1 MIYLLILNCSV
12 SFIRLLGCL
21 VIWRF
26 MGSGESKPFSIVNES
41 SNLFHLCNKHVRL
54 KKYLFVSQPETSS
67 ISFLKYCTKI
77 KRISQ
82 VLCFSKLFAN
92 DENFKKKNA
101 FKSKWYNQTL
111 KISIT
116 VFTLTLSLSIG
127 CHFVAIKYKQVSF
140 CNVYN
145 I

>member
-41 SNLFHLCNKHVRL
+41 SNLFHLSNKHVRI
-54 KKYLFVSQPETSS
+54 KKYFFVSQPETSS
-67 ISFLKYCTKI
+67 IFFWNIVRRLNESAKFD
-77 KRISQ
+77 
-82 VLCFSKLFAN
+82 VFSKLFAN
-92 DENFKKKNA
+92 DENFKRKNA

-127 CHFVAIKYKQVSF
+127 CHFVAIKFKQVSF

>member
-67 ISFLKYCTKI
+67 IFFWNIVRRLNESAKFD
-77 KRISQ
+77 
-82 VLCFSKLFAN
+82 VFSKLFAN

>member
-67 ISFLKYCTKI
+67 IFFWNIVRRLNESAKFD
-77 KRISQ
+77 
-82 VLCFSKLFAN
+82 VFSKLFAN

-127 CHFVAIKYKQVSF
+127 CHFVAIKFKQVSF

>member
-21 VIWRF
+21 AIWRF

-41 SNLFHLCNKHVRL
+41 SNLFHLCNKHVRM
-54 KKYLFVSQPETSS
+54 KK
-67 ISFLKYCTKI
+67 ISFCKSTRDFINIFLKYCTKI

-82 VLCFSKLFAN
+82 VWCFSKLFAN

>member
-82 VLCFSKLFAN
+82 VWCFSKLFAN

-101 FKSKWYNQTL
+101 
-111 KISIT
+111 T

-127 CHFVAIKYKQVSF
+127 CHFVAIKFKQVSF

>member
-1 MIYLLILNCSV
+1 MIYLLILYCSV

-26 MGSGESKPFSIVNES
+26 MGSGISKPFLIVNES
-41 SNLFHLCNKHVRL
+41 SNLFHLCNKYVRM
-54 KKYLFVSQPETSS
+54 KKNLFVSQPETSS
-67 ISFLKYCTKI
+67 ISFWNIVRRLYESAKFDVFQNYLQMTKI
-77 KRISQ
+77 SR
-82 VLCFSKLFAN
+82 
-92 DENFKKKNA
+92 KKNA

-116 VFTLTLSLSIG
+116 DFTLTLSLSIG
-127 CHFVAIKYKQVSF
+127 CHFVAVKFKQVSL

>member
-41 SNLFHLCNKHVRL
+41 SNLFHLSNKHVRI
-54 KKYLFVSQPETSS
+54 KKYFFVSQPETSS
-67 ISFLKYCTKI
+67 IFFWNIVRRLNESAKFD
-77 KRISQ
+77 
-82 VLCFSKLFAN
+82 VFSKLFAN

-127 CHFVAIKYKQVSF
+127 CHFVAIKFKQVSF